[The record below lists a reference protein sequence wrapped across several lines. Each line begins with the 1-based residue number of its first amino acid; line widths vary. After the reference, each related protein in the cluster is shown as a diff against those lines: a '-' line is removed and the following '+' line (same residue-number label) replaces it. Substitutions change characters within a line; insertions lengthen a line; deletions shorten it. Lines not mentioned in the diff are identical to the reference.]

1 MDGDEAPVEEDA
13 EVEKTKRIVS
23 FPIRDGMATRVK
35 EAAKNH
41 NFPMM
46 EEYDFHHDPHT
57 RSFRIHL
64 SPSTHLRPYQERCL
78 NKMFG
83 NSRARSG
90 LIVLP
95 CGAVGLSL
103 SLYSQGKTLVGIT
116 AATTMKKSCIV
127 VCNSNLSAL
136 QWRDSFLSFCDV
148 AESRVK
154 LMVKDKL
161 EPISGP
167 CILITTYYQLFR
179 GKKIRQEREALLNE
193 IERREWGLLI
203 LDEVHVCPA
212 ASFQKVVSTV
222 KAHCKLGLTAT
233 LVREDDKIKDLDFLI
248 GPKLYEANW
257 MDLTN
262 VALGGRGEA

>member
-1 MDGDEAPVEEDA
+1 M
-13 EVEKTKRIVS
+13 
-23 FPIRDGMATRVK
+23 
-35 EAAKNH
+35 
-41 NFPMM
+41 
-46 EEYDFHHDPHT
+46 
-57 RSFRIHL
+57 
-64 SPSTHLRPYQERCL
+64 
-78 NKMFG
+78 
-83 NSRARSG
+83 
-90 LIVLP
+90 
-95 CGAVGLSL
+95 
-103 SLYSQGKTLVGIT
+103 VGIT

-148 AESRVK
+148 AEGRVK

-262 VALGGRGEA
+262 VLLF

>member
-1 MDGDEAPVEEDA
+1 
-13 EVEKTKRIVS
+13 
-23 FPIRDGMATRVK
+23 
-35 EAAKNH
+35 
-41 NFPMM
+41 
-46 EEYDFHHDPHT
+46 
-57 RSFRIHL
+57 
-64 SPSTHLRPYQERCL
+64 
-78 NKMFG
+78 
-83 NSRARSG
+83 
-90 LIVLP
+90 
-95 CGAVGLSL
+95 
-103 SLYSQGKTLVGIT
+103 
-116 AATTMKKSCIV
+116 MKKSCIV

-167 CILITTYYQLFR
+167 CILIITYYQLFR